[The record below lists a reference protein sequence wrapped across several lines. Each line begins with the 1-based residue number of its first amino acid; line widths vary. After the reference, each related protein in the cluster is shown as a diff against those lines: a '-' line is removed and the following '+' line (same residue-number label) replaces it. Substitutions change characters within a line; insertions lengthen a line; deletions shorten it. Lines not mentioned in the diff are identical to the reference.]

1 MNGAM
6 RSVRLI
12 GAPTD
17 IGAGHRGASM
27 GPEALRVAGIA
38 DAVRRR
44 GLNVVDQGNL
54 SGPLNPW
61 LPPVDGYRHLDEVVA
76 WNRVVMDAVGA
87 ALEADQLPILLGGD
101 HCLGL
106 GSITAVA
113 RHCRQQGKNLRVLW
127 IDAHADF
134 NTSELTPSGNVH
146 GMPVACLCG
155 IGPKALTELSGV
167 SPMLRPDEIRQIGV
181 RSVDEGER
189 RLVREVGLDIYDMR
203 YIDEIGM
210 RQVMTQA
217 LYGLDENTHLHVS
230 FDVDFL
236 DPSIAPG
243 VGTTVPGGPNYREAQ
258 LVMEMIADTGRLGS
272 LDIVEL
278 NPAFDQHNMTAQLAV
293 DLVESLFGKSTLMR
307 S

>member
-1 MNGAM
+1 M
-6 RSVRLI
+6 STTLQTIRLI

-38 DAVRRR
+38 QALEAR
-44 GLNVVDQGNL
+44 GLNVVDHGNL
-54 SGPLNPW
+54 TGPHNPW
-61 LPPVDGYRHLDEVVA
+61 LGPVNGYRHLDEVVT
-76 WNRVVMDAVGA
+76 WNKTVMQAVGA
-87 ALEADQLPILLGGD
+87 ALDDGHLPILLGGD
-101 HCLGL
+101 HSLGL

-113 RHCRQQGKNLRVLW
+113 RYCARVGKNLRVLW
-127 IDAHADF
+127 LDAHADF
-134 NTSELTPSGNVH
+134 NTSEITPSGNIH

-155 IGPKALTELSGV
+155 VGPEVLTHLGGQSPALKPE
-167 SPMLRPDEIRQIGV
+167 EIRQIGV

-217 LYGLDENTHLHVS
+217 LYGMDENTHLHVS

-272 LDIVEL
+272 VDIVEL
-278 NPAFDQHNMTAQLAV
+278 NPAFDDHNMTASLAV
-293 DLVESLFGKSTLMR
+293 DLTESLFGKSTLMR
-307 S
+307 